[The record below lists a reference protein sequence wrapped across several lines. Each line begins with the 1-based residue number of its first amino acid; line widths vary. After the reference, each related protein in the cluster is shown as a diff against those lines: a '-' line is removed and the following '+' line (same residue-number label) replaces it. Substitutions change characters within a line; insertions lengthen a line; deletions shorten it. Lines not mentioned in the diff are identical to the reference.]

1 MPESAINPAQAPGF
15 SATEAP
21 QLTELMRNKRKMPVD
36 RKGAPLPVRKSGYDA
51 LDKNSFLKLL
61 VTQLSKQDPTNPMND
76 REFISQ
82 MAQFS
87 SLEQMNNVANSMNKL
102 RGSQANQLIGK
113 MIEGKDFVTEKPVQG
128 IVTSALYQPNGDV
141 LLKVN
146 GRFTKLDDITS
157 VTEVT
162 PVPLSAS
169 PARGGG
175 AEGGGGVSR
184 ETNESGVTLRPAP
197 GLSPESPSKGVNSPL
212 PPAMVRQAH
221 HDVLGAAQAA
231 QAYEANQKAAN
242 VSRETN
248 GGVTLSPSKGD
259 TSDTV
264 RQAHRDKA
272 QTANAGG
279 QQQTKIEV
287 PKGE

>member
-1 MPESAINPAQAPGF
+1 MPDFSTGSGQVSGLSAGETPP
-15 SATEAP
+15 
-21 QLTELMRNKRKMPVD
+21 LTEMLRNKRKMPVD

-102 RGSQANQLIGK
+102 RSSQANQLIGK
-113 MIEGKDFVTEKPVQG
+113 MVEGKDFVTEKPIQG
-128 IVTSALYQPNGDV
+128 IVTTALYQPNGEV
-141 LLKVN
+141 LLKVD

-162 PVPLSAS
+162 PAQPPVQYAQPQN
-169 PARGGG
+169 
-175 AEGGGGVSR
+175 VSR
-184 ETNESGVTLRPAP
+184 ETISEPRVNAGPAASAAAAQPIVKQVTA
-197 GLSPESPSKGVNSPL
+197 V
-212 PPAMVRQAH
+212 
-221 HDVLGAAQAA
+221 QAA
-231 QAYEANQKAAN
+231 QAYEANQKVQN
-242 VSRETN
+242 VSRET
-248 GGVTLSPSKGD
+248 PAAPHK
-259 TSDTV
+259 
-264 RQAHRDKA
+264 
-272 QTANAGG
+272 
-279 QQQTKIEV
+279 QQTKIEV

>member
-1 MPESAINPAQAPGF
+1 MPDVSVNSAGEAAPM
-15 SATEAP
+15 
-21 QLTELMRNKRKMPVD
+21 TELMRNQRKMPVD
-36 RKGAPLPVRKSGYDA
+36 RKGAPLPIRKSGYDA

-113 MIEGKDFVTEKPVQG
+113 MIEGKDFVTDKPIQG
-128 IVTSALYQPNGDV
+128 IVTTALYQPNGDV

-146 GRFTKLDDITS
+146 GRFTKLDDISS

-162 PVPLSAS
+162 PVAA
-169 PARGGG
+169 PAPQMAPR
-175 AEGGGGVSR
+175 ETEPRVSR
-184 ETNESGVTLRPAP
+184 ETTEARNVTL
-197 GLSPESPSKGVNSPL
+197 SPSKGVEASSSPS
-212 PPAMVRQAH
+212 MVRQAH
-221 HDVLGAAQAA
+221 HDAITATQAA

-242 VSRETN
+242 VSRET
-248 GGVTLSPSKGD
+248 P
-259 TSDTV
+259 
-264 RQAHRDKA
+264 
-272 QTANAGG
+272 
-279 QQQTKIEV
+279 QQTKIEV

>member
-1 MPESAINPAQAPGF
+1 MPDVSVNSAGEAAPM
-15 SATEAP
+15 
-21 QLTELMRNKRKMPVD
+21 TELMRNHRKMPVD
-36 RKGAPLPVRKSGYDA
+36 RKGAPLPIRKSGYDA

-113 MIEGKDFVTEKPVQG
+113 MIEGKDFVTDKPIQG
-128 IVTSALYQPNGDV
+128 IVTTALYQPNGDV

-146 GRFTKLDDITS
+146 GRFTKLDDISS

-162 PVPLSAS
+162 PVAA
-169 PARGGG
+169 PAPQMAPR
-175 AEGGGGVSR
+175 ETEPRVSR
-184 ETNESGVTLRPAP
+184 ETTEARNVTL
-197 GLSPESPSKGVNSPL
+197 SPSKGVEASSSPS
-212 PPAMVRQAH
+212 MVRQALQAETPSH
-221 HDVLGAAQAA
+221 HDAITATQAA
-231 QAYEANQKAAN
+231 QAYEANQKAVN
-242 VSRETN
+242 VSRET
-248 GGVTLSPSKGD
+248 P
-259 TSDTV
+259 
-264 RQAHRDKA
+264 
-272 QTANAGG
+272 
-279 QQQTKIEV
+279 QQTKIEV

>member
-1 MPESAINPAQAPGF
+1 MPDLSTGSGQVSPYSAG
-15 SATEAP
+15 EAP
-21 QLTELMRNKRKMPVD
+21 QLTELLRNKRKMPVD
-36 RKGAPLPVRKSGYDA
+36 RKGAPLPIRKSGYDA

-102 RGSQANQLIGK
+102 RSSQANQLIGK
-113 MIEGKDFVTEKPVQG
+113 MIEGKDFVTEKPIQG
-128 IVTSALYQPNGDV
+128 IATSALYQPNGDV

-162 PVPLSAS
+162 PAAA
-169 PARGGG
+169 PAQYTQPQN
-175 AEGGGGVSR
+175 VSR
-184 ETNESGVTLRPAP
+184 ETMPSGVTL
-197 GLSPESPSKGVNSPL
+197 SPSKGAEPNSS
-212 PPAMVRQAH
+212 PAMVRQAH
-221 HDVLGAAQAA
+221 HDAITATQAA

-248 GGVTLSPSKGD
+248 AAAPAPVKGE
-259 TSDTV
+259 
-264 RQAHRDKA
+264 AAPHK
-272 QTANAGG
+272 
-279 QQQTKIEV
+279 QQTKIEV

>member
-1 MPESAINPAQAPGF
+1 MPDLSVNSGQAPGY
-15 SATEAP
+15 SAGEAAP
-21 QLTELMRNKRKMPVD
+21 VTELMRNQRKMPVD
-36 RKGAPLPVRKSGYDA
+36 RKGAPLPIRKSGYDA

-113 MIEGKDFVTEKPVQG
+113 MIEGKDFVTEKPIQG
-128 IVTSALYQPNGDV
+128 IVTTALYQPNGDV

-146 GRFTKLDDITS
+146 GRFTKLDDISS

-162 PVPLSAS
+162 PVAAPTPQMA
-169 PARGGG
+169 PR
-175 AEGGGGVSR
+175 ETEPRVSR
-184 ETNESGVTLRPAP
+184 ETTEAASAMGSAAKAVGKPSVTPISGT
-197 GLSPESPSKGVNSPL
+197 
-212 PPAMVRQAH
+212 
-221 HDVLGAAQAA
+221 QAA

-242 VSRETN
+242 VSRET
-248 GGVTLSPSKGD
+248 P
-259 TSDTV
+259 
-264 RQAHRDKA
+264 
-272 QTANAGG
+272 
-279 QQQTKIEV
+279 QQTKIEV